1 MRTVIWLLLL
11 SAVAVVAAA
20 TLGTNDGLVSV
31 YWAPWRVDISLN
43 LFLIGLL
50 ATCFVAY
57 SVVQAIN
64 GLIGLPQ
71 RAREW
76 RVARRDRTAQAALRE
91 ALALYFGGRY
101 TRAHKAA
108 QRAVAIQVDTPE
120 LAQDHDFA
128 ALGHL
133 LSAGSLHRLQ
143 DRARRDEQ
151 LDRALDLSRRL
162 TMSVRPTEEGA
173 RLLAAEWALE
183 DRDAG
188 RALEGLGDLPPGVAR
203 RTHALRLKL
212 QATRLADQ
220 PLEALKTARLLAK
233 HQGFSPVAAQG
244 LLRSLAVEALHS
256 ARDIDQLRRV
266 WQQFDAVDRRDP
278 HVAAHAA
285 IRASRLGAPE
295 TGRAWLRPFWERL
308 STYGADDRAVL
319 AAALVA
325 AMPGLSAD
333 WLPGLEAAVQAFPRE
348 PAVAYAVGCALAER
362 QLWGKARRL
371 LEYAAAESELGAN
384 ARRDAWRKLA
394 SLAEQEDD
402 TARAAACYREAAL
415 ME

>member
-1 MRTVIWLLLL
+1 MRAVIWLLLL
-11 SAVAVVAAA
+11 CAVAVVAAA
-20 TLGTNDGLVSV
+20 TFGTNDGLVSV
-31 YWAPWRVDISLN
+31 YWAPWRIDISLN
-43 LFLIGLL
+43 LFLLGLL
-50 ATCFVAY
+50 ATGFVAY
-57 SVVQAIN
+57 SVAQAIN
-64 GLIGLPQ
+64 ALIGLPQ

-108 QRAVAIQVDTPE
+108 QRAVAIQADTPE
-120 LAQDHDFA
+120 LSQDHDFA

-143 DRARRDEQ
+143 DRAKRDEH

-162 TMSVRPTEEGA
+162 AVGVRPTEEGA

-188 RALEGLGDLPPGVAR
+188 RALEGLTELPPGVAR

-212 QATRLADQ
+212 QAARLADQ

-233 HQGFSPVAAQG
+233 HQGFSPAAAQG
-244 LLRSLAVEALHS
+244 LLRSLAVEALEK
-256 ARDIDQLRRV
+256 ACDVDQVRRV
-266 WQQFDAVDRRDP
+266 WMQFDAVDRRDP
-278 HVAAHAA
+278 HVAARAA
-285 IRASRLGAPE
+285 RHVSELGAPE
-295 TGRAWLRPFWERL
+295 TARAWLHPFWDRL
-308 STYGADDRAVL
+308 SVYSVEERATL
-319 AAALVA
+319 SLALVA
-325 AMPGLSAD
+325 ALRGLSAE

-348 PAVAYAVGCALAER
+348 PAVAYAVGRALAER

-371 LEYAAAESELGAN
+371 LEYAAAETGLDVD
-384 ARRDAWRKLA
+384 ARREAWRTLA
-394 SLAEQEDD
+394 ALAEQQDD
-402 TARAAACYREAAL
+402 AQRAAECYREAARV
-415 ME
+415 E